1 MKKMI
6 MLLIMGALFLSACSQ
21 TSVDVEN
28 AGKKNTVQNVSTK
41 RQENVADTVT
51 DSQGDEYYR
60 SAIPYK
66 LSKSRGLTSTNMVSS
81 YNMEDFEE
89 GLFEISKDVYSTE
102 DYIFQEGQILTEDMT
117 RAYLRRQFTKDEIDA
132 MSEEELVKSGA
143 FSNLGLNPSKQ
154 GEEDPEVIAKNTPL
168 YLSHILEQ
176 NYLTVDEEGNT
187 NFEGIT
193 FGLAMNSEH
202 LYQKEQYGTTYSE
215 DINIEDAKK
224 EGEEMA
230 RELLDRLRANN
241 EYVDKAVVFA
251 IYSQSKSTDIVPGRF
266 LSYAVVKPGENEISK
281 FIDIDEQ
288 NVLLPSNNEE
298 ISEELRSN
306 YNAFNRDLSSYFK
319 SFTTSVG
326 RGLIKDG
333 DLDNLEIEIPIEY
346 ESRGEMIGLS
356 QYVKS
361 LVDKYFPNTQ
371 VEVKVQDKNN
381 VYSIITSDKE
391 GKTSMYI
398 ME

>member
-1 MKKMI
+1 

-28 AGKKNTVQNVSTK
+28 AGKKNTDQNVSTK

-66 LSKSRGLTSTNMVSS
+66 LSKSRGLTSTNMVST

-187 NFEGIT
+187 NFAGIT

-326 RGLIKDG
+326 RGHIKDG
-333 DLDNLEIEIPIEY
+333 DLEKLEIEIPIEY

-356 QYVKS
+356 QYAKS
-361 LVDKYFPNTQ
+361 LVDKYFPNTR
-371 VEVKVQDKNN
+371 VEVKVQDKNS
-381 VYSIITSDKE
+381 VYALITSDKD

>member
-1 MKKMI
+1 

-28 AGKKNTVQNVSTK
+28 AGKKNSDQNVSTK

-51 DSQGDEYYR
+51 DSQGHEYYR

-326 RGLIKDG
+326 RGHIKDG

-356 QYVKS
+356 QYAKS
-361 LVDKYFPNTQ
+361 LVDKYFPNTR

-381 VYSIITSDKE
+381 VYALITSDKD

>member
-1 MKKMI
+1 

-28 AGKKNTVQNVSTK
+28 AGKKNSDQNVSTK

-154 GEEDPEVIAKNTPL
+154 GEEDPEVIAKNMPL

-251 IYSQSKSTDIVPGRF
+251 IYSQSKSTDIVPGRL
-266 LSYAVVKPGENEISK
+266 LSYAVVKPGENVISK

-326 RGLIKDG
+326 RGHIKDG

-356 QYVKS
+356 QYAKS
-361 LVDKYFPNTQ
+361 LVDKYFPNTR

-381 VYSIITSDKE
+381 VYALITSDKD

>member
-28 AGKKNTVQNVSTK
+28 AGKKNSDQNVSTK

-326 RGLIKDG
+326 RGHIKDG

-356 QYVKS
+356 QYAKS
-361 LVDKYFPNTQ
+361 LVDKYFPNTR

-381 VYSIITSDKE
+381 VYALITSDKD

>member
-1 MKKMI
+1 MKKMTG
-6 MLLIMGALFLSACSQ
+6 LLIASALFLTACSN

-28 AGKKNTVQNVSTK
+28 AGKKNADQNISK
-41 RQENVADTVT
+41 QRQENVADTVT
-51 DSQGDEYYR
+51 DVGGDEFYR
-60 SAIPYK
+60 SVIPYK

-89 GLFEISKDVYSTE
+89 GLFEISKEVYSPE
-102 DYIFQEGQILTEDMT
+102 DYIFQEGQILSEDMT
-117 RAYLRRQFTKDEIDA
+117 RAYLRRQFTKEEIDA
-132 MSEEELVKSGA
+132 MNEEELVKSGA

-187 NFEGIT
+187 KFEGIT

-202 LYQKEQYGTTYSE
+202 LYQKEQYGTTYRES
-215 DINIEDAKK
+215 INVEDAKI

-230 RELLDRLRANN
+230 RELLDRLRANK

-251 IYSQSKSTDIVPGRF
+251 IYSQSKSTDIVPGQF
-266 LSYAVVKPGENEISK
+266 LSYAIVKPGENEISK

-288 NVLLPSNNEE
+288 NILLPSNNEE
-298 ISEELRSN
+298 IPEELRSN

-319 SFTTSVG
+319 SYTTSVG
-326 RGLIKDG
+326 RGHIKDG
-333 DLDNLEIEIPIEY
+333 KLDRLEIEIPIEY

-356 QYVKS
+356 QYAQS
-361 LVDKYFPNTQ
+361 LVDKYFKNTK

-381 VYSIITSDKE
+381 VYSIITSDKDD
-391 GKTSMYI
+391 KTSMYI

>member
-1 MKKMI
+1 

-28 AGKKNTVQNVSTK
+28 AGKKNTDQNVSTK

-89 GLFEISKDVYSTE
+89 GLFEISKYVYSTE

-326 RGLIKDG
+326 RGHIKDG

-356 QYVKS
+356 QYAKS
-361 LVDKYFPNTQ
+361 LVDKYFPNTR

-381 VYSIITSDKE
+381 VYALITSDKD

>member
-1 MKKMI
+1 MKKI
-6 MLLIMGALFLSACSQ
+6 IVLLIASALFLSSCSQ

-28 AGKKNTVQNVSTK
+28 AGKKNTDQNVSTK

-89 GLFEISKDVYSTE
+89 GLFEISKEVYSTE

-117 RAYLRRQFTKDEIDA
+117 RAYLRRQFTKEEIDA

-187 NFEGIT
+187 HFEGIT

-215 DINIEDAKK
+215 DINLEDAKK

-230 RELLDRLRANN
+230 RELLDRLRANK

-266 LSYAVVKPGENEISK
+266 ISYAVVKPGENEISK

-326 RGLIKDG
+326 RGHIKDG
-333 DLDNLEIEIPIEY
+333 NLDNLEIEIPIEY

-356 QYVKS
+356 QYAKS